1 MRILTYKDLYTFDIV
16 FVKRKIQFFTLWYAQ
31 CQTGM
36 VNKTVL
42 GFSGISRGFESLK
55 EHRTRWPAPTGFTLQ
70 RKKKSL
76 EKGARIFTDRA
87 RSTSV
92 MSGSTSRSD

>member
-1 MRILTYKDLYTFDIV
+1 MRILTYEDLYTFDIV

-55 EHRTRWPAPTGFTLQ
+55 EHRTRWPAPTGFTLHME
-70 RKKKSL
+70 KEFL
-76 EKGARIFTDRA
+76 EKGGTDI
-87 RSTSV
+87 RSREHAPRV
-92 MSGSTSRSD
+92 